1 MVQIKDG
8 SFMHAPN
15 HSMNVVISSNGQ
27 MIPGLVMMED
37 GVAELRVQHLGDRMQ
52 VGIICFQ

>member
-1 MVQIKDG
+1 MVQIKDV

-27 MIPGLVMMED
+27 MIPDWM
-37 GVAELRVQHLGDRMQ
+37 AELGVQHLGDRVQ
-52 VGIICFQ
+52 VGIICFK